1 MDKWKLKAKLEK
13 LCIDCGTALEE
24 TVKIQ
29 RCSVCNKKH
38 IERANNRI
46 KNVRRKP
53 NSGMC
58 HQCGKK
64 SSKRICDECKAKNK
78 KYHIKYDKKK
88 YENYK
93 KNGVCVK
100 CGAKRLLNQL
110 VCEVHYFRNISKAS
124 TGTEK
129 NWKELKTKL
138 EVQKNKCFYTNDKL
152 ILGINTSIDHIIP
165 KSKNGNNNLENLVW
179 CTLEVNLAKRN
190 LDDKSFV
197 ELCKKVLNNYGCW
210 NDNLKPVELLSL
222 DKATKQEA
230 IGTLA
235 R

>member
-1 MDKWKLKAKLEK
+1 MDRWKLKAKLEK
-13 LCIDCGTALEE
+13 LCIDCGTPLEE

-29 RCSVCNKKH
+29 RCPVCNKKH
-38 IERANNRI
+38 IDRANNRI

-78 KYHIKYDKKK
+78 KYHIKYDKEK

-93 KNGVCVK
+93 RNMVCVK
-100 CGAKRLLNQL
+100 CGAERLPNQL

-129 NWKELKTKL
+129 NWRELQGKL
-138 EVQKNKCFYTNDKL
+138 KNQNNRCFYTNDKL
-152 ILGINTSIDHIIP
+152 VLGKNTSIDHITP
-165 KSKNGNNNLENLVW
+165 KAKKGKNNLENLVW
-179 CTLEVNLAKRN
+179 CTLEVNLAKRD
-190 LDDKSFV
+190 LDDKLFYQ
-197 ELCKKVLNNYGCW
+197 LCEKVLKNKRGW
-210 NDNLKPVELLSL
+210 GSPVKPVELLSL